1 VPKIAFETVL
11 NRVFKI
17 VFNKI
22 GIRMKI
28 IKLITLSAIMA
39 MSCFTQAHDN
49 KKQSTVQTYQNKPIP
64 KISVQLWSVKHELKK
79 DFKGTLTQIANM
91 GFDGVEFAGDFGPY
105 KDNAKGLKSFL
116 DGLGLQVSAAHAN
129 FDVFDAEHFEKTVAY
144 YKVLETDTLI
154 IPWDD
159 RAWDAEKIDGFITD
173 LNTLYTKLTVE
184 GFSVG
189 FHNHDQEF
197 NTHNGSTFWDL
208 IATSTPK
215 DFILQMDV
223 GWVTL
228 AEKDPVEYINRYPN
242 RTLTTHIK
250 AKLPRAVAA
259 KVATNGK
266 RQIVGDDFTDWDAV
280 IKADI
285 TVGGTKWFVIEQ
297 EEYPDDLTPLQAVK
311 LSKQGLDN
319 VIANL

>member
-1 VPKIAFETVL
+1 
-11 NRVFKI
+11 
-17 VFNKI
+17 
-22 GIRMKI
+22 MKI

-49 KKQSTVQTYQNKPIP
+49 KKQSTAQTYQNKPIP

-105 KDNAKGLKSFL
+105 KDNAKGLKS
-116 DGLGLQVSAAHAN
+116 
-129 FDVFDAEHFEKTVAY
+129 FEKTVAY

-215 DFILQMDV
+215 DFVLQMDV

-297 EEYPDDLTPLQAVK
+297 EEYPDGLTPLQAVK